1 MSSQAGSIRHS
12 LVTSIDR
19 SCSYR
24 KVSGQNMFAAQP
36 GRLSLPIKSPCTE
49 WPVSNKFPHLYTP
62 QRWWTDCSWAS
73 RRQTRMYTL
82 ASAGTDTEHPL
93 PSWETAPRSMTC
105 CASAFPPSF
114 LSLWRK
120 AEWTDVI
127 TWQLIDFPNQINCRV
142 KPGNQ
147 ETAWYLIFKLEAL
160 HVVHVSVAVM
170 KVTLQGCSW
179 HFLCC
184 PRLHC
189 RILIKP
195 IAVVPSG
202 GSTERSG
209 NDWLWLVMTGCDWIW
224 LAMTG
229 CDWIWLVVTGYD
241 WLWLDVTGY
250 DWMWLVV
257 IGYDWLWLVHQSPV
271 LTMMSHEVP
280 TGQDRPSR
288 SQPCSSGFY
297 TPCDYSRHL
306 SLWSHDTWDI
316 PAWNKNQFEERVVM
330 DLKVLYSVQCHW
342 QSYLGVGSNPVWGF
356 AVIIAFLDPLLQPI
370 AFDRIVPQ
378 FTTTKTMDLESR
390 S

>member
-229 CDWIWLVVTGYD
+229 CDWIWLVVTGCD
-241 WLWLDVTGY
+241 WIWLDVTGCNWIWLIVTGTSIPSTNH
-250 DWMWLVV
+250 DEPWGSHGPRQTQQKSALQLWFLHTMWLQPPSFSMVTWHLGHSCV
-257 IGYDWLWLVHQSPV
+257 KQEPV
-271 LTMMSHEVP
+271 WRACCH
-280 TGQDRPSR
+280 
-288 SQPCSSGFY
+288 GF
-297 TPCDYSRHL
+297 
-306 SLWSHDTWDI
+306 
-316 PAWNKNQFEERVVM
+316 EG
-330 DLKVLYSVQCHW
+330 SVQCTMPLTIIPWCW
-342 QSYLGVGSNPVWGF
+342 QQSSLRFRCHHRISWSTSSANSIWQDRATVHHNQNYGF
-356 AVIIAFLDPLLQPI
+356 RKQIIEI
-370 AFDRIVPQ
+370 
-378 FTTTKTMDLESR
+378 TS
-390 S
+390 